1 MEESTVNLQS
11 TLPNY
16 LLVFSLLAM
25 ALSVGR
31 VASAAEAADKP
42 ANAKKTTA
50 EIAQELSN
58 PTTAV
63 ASITSNL
70 NFTEFDGKL
79 PGAGDQR
86 GWSYLL
92 QPGIPFPQ
100 GNGKNVLFRPAITI
114 FGKQPVSDGVGGF
127 KDKFELGDTGFDLAY
142 GGVSGNFGKLGGL
155 LLLGGMVG
163 SIPTATDDSVG
174 TDQWQLGPEMAIG
187 FIGKWG
193 VAGVLVTHQ
202 WGLENDNDLRTNVT
216 GGQYFVAIP
225 ILDKTWQLFTA
236 PAWSYNHELD
246 GEKLTLPV
254 GGGLSKTVMVGER
267 IYKFSFQYWNYV
279 VSPDAFGPEHLV
291 RFTIAP
297 VVKLP
302 WGG

>member
-1 MEESTVNLQS
+1 MKLRSRVLNIVPGL
-11 TLPNY
+11 
-16 LLVFSLLAM
+16 SLLA
-25 ALSVGR
+25 LTLLVGSV
-31 VASAAEAADKP
+31 AFAEEAAEKP
-42 ANAKKTTA
+42 AKKSAA

-70 NFTEFDGKL
+70 NFTEFDGDL
-79 PGAGDQR
+79 PGADGQR

-92 QPGIPFPQ
+92 QPSIPFPQ

-114 FGKQPVSDGVGGF
+114 FGKQPVPDGGGGY
-127 KDKFELGDTGFDLAY
+127 KDRFELGDIGFDLAY
-142 GGVSGNFGKLGGL
+142 GGVFGNLGKLGGL

-174 TDQWQLGPEMAIG
+174 TDQWHLGPEALVGM
-187 FIGKWG
+187 IGKWG
-193 VAGVLVTHQ
+193 VAGVLVSHQ
-202 WGLENDNDLRTNVT
+202 WGLENDDDLRTNIT

-225 ILDKTWQLFTA
+225 ILDKTWQLFTS
-236 PAWSYNHELD
+236 PTFSYNHELD
-246 GEKLTLPV
+246 GEKWTLPV
-254 GGGLSKTVMVGER
+254 GGGLSKTTIIDGRVW
-267 IYKFSFQYWNYV
+267 KFSFQYWNYV
-279 VSPDAFGPEHLV
+279 KSRDDFGPEHLI

-297 VVKLP
+297 VIDLP